1 MQERETQMFRS
12 QCWVVLLWSVGVLRD
27 SLTEKRQD
35 SHIFRGLEIH
45 YTVTRSSG
53 TVMVGQCV
61 LATWKDTQDQT
72 IPDLYLWWGKNNR
85 ISSIDLNISEA
96 TYPSVIQQM

>member
-72 IPDLYLWWGKNNR
+72 IPDEYKIYNIFGLWQKQQDLVNR
-85 ISSIDLNISEA
+85 FEH
-96 TYPSVIQQM
+96 Q

>member
-1 MQERETQMFRS
+1 MQEREKQMFRS

-61 LATWKDTQDQT
+61 LATWKGAQDQT
-72 IPDLYLWWGKNNR
+72 IPDEYKIYYIFGPGQKQQDLVNR
-85 ISSIDLNISEA
+85 FEH
-96 TYPSVIQQM
+96 Q

>member
-53 TVMVGQCV
+53 TVMVGQSV
-61 LATWKDTQDQT
+61 LATWKDQT
-72 IPDLYLWWGKNNR
+72 IPDEY
-85 ISSIDLNISEA
+85 NIYYIYGGAKTTGSR
-96 TYPSVIQQM
+96 Q

>member
-53 TVMVGQCV
+53 TVMVGQSV
-61 LATWKDTQDQT
+61 LATWKGTQDQT
-72 IPDLYLWWGKNNR
+72 IPDEYK
-85 ISSIDLNISEA
+85 IYNIFGVAKTTGSR
-96 TYPSVIQQM
+96 Q

>member
-45 YTVTRSSG
+45 YTVTRSRG

-61 LATWKDTQDQT
+61 LATWKDQT
-72 IPDLYLWWGKNNR
+72 IPNEYKIYYIFGVAKTTE
-85 ISSIDLNISEA
+85 SG
-96 TYPSVIQQM
+96 Q

>member
-1 MQERETQMFRS
+1 M
-12 QCWVVLLWSVGVLRD
+12 LRD

-61 LATWKDTQDQT
+61 LATWKGAQDQT
-72 IPDLYLWWGKNNR
+72 IPDEYKIYYFFGVAKNNR

-96 TYPSVIQQM
+96 RYPSLIQQM